1 MFRSHSILILPAVA
15 AADERGAVE
24 AHVDAAAG
32 VWPAVP
38 AAHLPARM
46 TEVDARSIIG
56 HGGTVFL
63 YLSVG
68 VSTQQYLVVVE
79 NAVGETLSEIT
90 TATRAEALDA
100 YRHPFARPDVP
111 DIFAAAR
118 S

>member
-1 MFRSHSILILPAVA
+1 MSRSQSIMILPAVA

-38 AAHLPARM
+38 DANLPARM

-56 HGGTVFL
+56 HGGTVAL

-68 VSTQQYLVVVE
+68 AATQQYVVVVE
-79 NAVGETLSEIT
+79 NAVGETLAEIT
-90 TATRAEALDA
+90 TDTRAEALDA
-100 YRHPFARPDVP
+100 YRHPFACLDVP
-111 DIFAAAR
+111 DIFSEAA
-118 S
+118 

>member
-46 TEVDARSIIG
+46 TEVDARSIVG

-90 TATRAEALDA
+90 TA
-100 YRHPFARPDVP
+100 DVP